1 MLSKFSF
8 TSISKA
14 IMSSYFI
21 DLSYGVLLNFST
33 PVNKETDFK
42 RLTLRLGVDLY
53 LFGFMST
60 KICVGKVLGIN
71 GKNGRATIVNIG
83 FPLSF

>member
-1 MLSKFSF
+1 
-8 TSISKA
+8 
-14 IMSSYFI
+14 MSSYFI
-21 DLSYGVLLNFST
+21 NLSYGVLLNFST